1 MALNTI
7 GPHIHLFLPSYSSPS
22 RENSEE
28 DTDSDDSFVNISS
41 PPLTESEETAPMD
54 SLKLP
59 IHILDH
65 RIRIF
70 TQTTVP
76 HDLRRLRT
84 HRENIAQLQKDGNWN
99 KLNSEQI
106 NANRTV
112 QV

>member
-1 MALNTI
+1 MI
-7 GPHIHLFLPSYSSPS
+7 YPFLPPCSSPS
-22 RENSEE
+22 REESEE
-28 DTDSDDSFVNISS
+28 ESDSEDSFVNISS
-41 PPLTESEETAPMD
+41 PLTENEETAPTD

-84 HRENIAQLQKDGNWN
+84 HRENIAQLHKDGNWT